1 MKALHPEI
9 IDRLTTLANDI
20 TARVSACESSVSIVE
35 IKVVKLSSDFNDN
48 VANTMKIATDI
59 AAITFA
65 QTNLNAT
72 WPTPQAVGSKSV
84 GVASITPP
92 TVDDI
97 AVKLDSRND
106 KRLNVIVFGLSPK
119 AGTDDRDIFLDMID
133 RELNVQPH
141 NTKVSLL
148 GKGTSN
154 KSPPLLVSL
163 LSMADKSTLLYNA
176 KKLRISSCDDAKK
189 NVFIIADLTH
199 L

>member
-1 MKALHPEI
+1 MKALHQEI

-35 IKVVKLSSDFNDN
+35 IKVVKLSSNFNDN

-97 AVKLDSRND
+97 AVELDSRDD
-106 KRLNVIVFGLSPK
+106 KRFNVIVFGLSPK
-119 AGTDDRDIFLDMID
+119 ARTDVRDIFL
-133 RELNVQPH
+133 
-141 NTKVSLL
+141 
-148 GKGTSN
+148 
-154 KSPPLLVSL
+154 SL
-163 LSMADKSTLLYNA
+163 LSMADKGTLLYNA

-189 NVFIIADLTH
+189 NVFIIADFTH